1 VTFPTDGFQIMII
14 IAFCCLIA
22 MGGFVL
28 GVMMTNAEHRR
39 NAAQREHQPAALPVP
54 VVDPLAAQAAFY
66 AAQRYYPAPAPAAPV
81 VVTVNL
87 SPQIPPPMWPSRGTV
102 LNGEVVAE
110 LE

>member
-1 VTFPTDGFQIMII
+1 MTFPTDGFQIMVI

-28 GVMMTNAEHRR
+28 GVMVTNAEHRR
-39 NAAQREHQPAALPVP
+39 SAAQREYQPAALPVP

-66 AAQRYYPAPAPAAPV
+66 AVQRHYPAPAPAPV

-87 SPQIPPPMWPSRGTV
+87 SPQIPPPMWPTRGTV
-102 LNGEVVAE
+102 LNGEVVRE